1 MKKLLLSIAVL
12 SACLPAV
19 HAQTGSSNLGQ
30 VLSEIERNNL
40 RLQAM
45 RLDNKAESHN
55 IDAENRPEATSV
67 EYSPFFRRE
76 VSGIASSELVVSQ
89 EFDFPAIY
97 GARSKSGQLR
107 KENLNIR
114 YMALRR
120 ELLLDAKQKYL
131 DLILLSQNGKI
142 LAERMANSDELLA
155 LYDKK
160 FRQGDATVIEI
171 NKIKMERMNLQT
183 ELLQNESDIRNLKSS
198 LSALNADRPLPLDS
212 VDYPDMPPLAS
223 YDSFRESVLANDITI
238 KTSQSDVKVAE
249 QELRVTKQGWLPKL
263 SIGYRRNTEIDEASN
278 GFLVGASFNLFSNGS
293 RVKSSR
299 IKKEA
304 AELALDNARIEVEA
318 ELREL
323 YDELAKISEMLK
335 IYDIGL
341 MNESLRLLR
350 KSVEYGNTP
359 LLDYYTEADQIY
371 LQIETYLSLNNRY
384 HKLMAEIDKN
394 SL

>member
-12 SACLPAV
+12 SACLPTV
-19 HAQTGSSNLGQ
+19 HAQTGSSNLNQ

-89 EFDFPAIY
+89 EFDFPTMY

-183 ELLQNESDIRNLKSS
+183 ELLQNESDIRNLQSS

-223 YDSFRESVLANDITI
+223 YDSFRESVMANDITI

>member
-12 SACLPAV
+12 SACLPTV

-89 EFDFPAIY
+89 EFDFPTIY

-198 LSALNADRPLPLDS
+198 LSALNADCPLPLDS

-304 AELALDNARIEVEA
+304 AELALDNARIEAEA

>member
-12 SACLPAV
+12 SVCLPTV

-89 EFDFPAIY
+89 EFDFPTIY

-304 AELALDNARIEVEA
+304 AELALDNARIEAEA

>member
-89 EFDFPAIY
+89 EFDFPTIY

-249 QELRVTKQGWLPKL
+249 QELRVTKQGWLPKR

>member
-1 MKKLLLSIAVL
+1 MKKLLFSIAVL
-12 SACLPAV
+12 SACLPTV

-55 IDAENRPEATSV
+55 IDAENRPEVTSV
-67 EYSPFFRRE
+67 EYSPFFRHE

-89 EFDFPAIY
+89 EFDFPTMY

-183 ELLQNESDIRNLKSS
+183 ELLQNESDIRNLNSS

-223 YDSFRESVLANDITI
+223 YDSFRESVMANDITI

-318 ELREL
+318 ELRKL

>member
-89 EFDFPAIY
+89 EFDFPTIY

-238 KTSQSDVKVAE
+238 KTSQSDAKVAE